1 MNGHVNRLI
10 PAMLSCQTPIVCTAR
25 GWVIG
30 LGLDILLASDF
41 AVVADDARLWAPF
54 TTFGFT
60 PDSGATW
67 LIPRLV
73 GVARAREMLMLGEKV
88 SGADAA
94 SWNMVHRAVSPPT
107 SMPSPRNWSTAW
119 LPHLPSPLV
128 SPSCCFTG
136 VSPPTS
142 PATWQM
148 RPGRWKSPV
157 APTTSRSM
165 GRRARRS
172 ASLVSPGDRPRA
184 ATSLARTNHAES
196 DIIFTMEFAGAEAG
210 AVRAAGRP
218 LEGIRVLAIE
228 QMQALPY
235 ATQLLGRLGADVVKV
250 EPLTG
255 ELGRAS
261 LPAMSDP
268 EGRSVGATF
277 LRNNLN
283 KRSMCV
289 DLKSTEGRQL
299 VLDLAPRFDI
309 FAENFKAGAMDRMGL
324 GYDDIVAVH
333 PRCIYASVSG
343 FGNSSPSPYRDWPA
357 FAPIVEAMSGVYE
370 MKRTGDLPP
379 VVSPVGALGDIG
391 AALYTS
397 IGILAALRDRDR
409 TGRPAYVDV
418 AMLDSVI
425 AMTDIVT
432 NYWSMGVD
440 SGDSG
445 SVINHGFRA
454 SDGWFVMQVARVHVF
469 ERLAQLVGH
478 PEWVTDERFDTPY
491 GWVQHLEDVIRP
503 AVEKWAAGRSR
514 LEVCK
519 GLSEAGIAAGPCARA
534 EELVADAHVQPVT
547 CSSALIG
554 LTGWTNRCSCQ
565 ATQHSSS
572 TGTKVV
578 TVGSLGS
585 ASTRTRSCEMN
596 LV

>member
-1 MNGHVNRLI
+1 
-10 PAMLSCQTPIVCTAR
+10 
-25 GWVIG
+25 
-30 LGLDILLASDF
+30 
-41 AVVADDARLWAPF
+41 
-54 TTFGFT
+54 
-60 PDSGATW
+60 
-67 LIPRLV
+67 
-73 GVARAREMLMLGEKV
+73 
-88 SGADAA
+88 
-94 SWNMVHRAVSPPT
+94 
-107 SMPSPRNWSTAW
+107 
-119 LPHLPSPLV
+119 
-128 SPSCCFTG
+128 
-136 VSPPTS
+136 
-142 PATWQM
+142 
-148 RPGRWKSPV
+148 
-157 APTTSRSM
+157 
-165 GRRARRS
+165 
-172 ASLVSPGDRPRA
+172 
-184 ATSLARTNHAES
+184 
-196 DIIFTMEFAGAEAG
+196 MEFAAAQAG
-210 AVRAAGRP
+210 AVQARGRP

-235 ATQLLGRLGADVVKV
+235 ATQLLARLGADVVKV
-250 EPLTG
+250 EPLRG

-268 EGRSVGATF
+268 EGRPVGATF

-289 DLKSTEGRQL
+289 DLKSDEGRQL

-309 FAENFKAGAMDRMGL
+309 FAENFKAGAMERMGL

-370 MKRTGDLPP
+370 MKRIDDLPP

-409 TGRPAYVDV
+409 TGRSGYVDV

-440 SGDSG
+440 NGDSG

-454 SDGWFVMQVARVHVF
+454 ADGWFVMQVARVHVF

-478 PEWVTDERFDTPY
+478 PEWVSDERFDTPY

-503 AVEKWAAGRSR
+503 AVEKWASGRNR
-514 LEVCK
+514 LEICEA
-519 GLSEAGIAAGPCARA
+519 LSEAGIAAGPCAHA
-534 EELVADAHVQPVT
+534 EELVADGHVTARHMLVGIHRTDGVDQPVLVPGNP
-547 CSSALIG
+547 ALIVDRCEGGDRRIPWLGEHTNEVLRDELG
-554 LTGWTNRCSCQ
+554 LSD
-565 ATQHSSS
+565 ATIDGLRSSS
-572 TGTKVV
+572 VV
-578 TVGSLGS
+578 G
-585 ASTRTRSCEMN
+585 
-596 LV
+596 